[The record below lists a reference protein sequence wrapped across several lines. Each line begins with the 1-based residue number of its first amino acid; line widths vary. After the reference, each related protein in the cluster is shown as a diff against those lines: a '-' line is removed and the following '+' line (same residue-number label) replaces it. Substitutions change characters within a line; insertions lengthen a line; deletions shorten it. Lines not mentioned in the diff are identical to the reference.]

1 MSNFILDFLFLCVI
15 INTGGDKMNFLDNL
29 EQLMLNNNIK
39 NISVLSKKSN
49 IPYTTLKNFYSR
61 GTENVGLSTLK
72 KIADFF
78 NVTLDYLVYGE
89 YILKCNKTEFEV
101 IQSFRSLSLDGQRYI
116 LQTLD
121 MAKDKYLDETKN
133 SPNEEHITLVAA
145 RGDSNKAVVIKKS
158 DVEEDLKN
166 YTPPDDL

>member
-1 MSNFILDFLFLCVI
+1 
-15 INTGGDKMNFLDNL
+15 MNFLDNL
-29 EQLMLNNNIK
+29 EQLMLDNNIK

-89 YILKCNKTEFEV
+89 YLLKCSKTEFDV
-101 IQSFRSLSLDGQRYI
+101 IKSFRSLNSNGQKYI
-116 LQTLD
+116 LQTID
-121 MAKDKYLDETKN
+121 MVKDSYLIESSTSNQTKEDKESIVDSDDEY
-133 SPNEEHITLVAA
+133 ITEVAA
-145 RGDSNKAVVIKKS
+145 RGNSELQVKIKKS
-158 DVEEDLKN
+158 DVLADLKKPMS
-166 YTPPDDL
+166 TSFDD